1 MPKDSMDK
9 KKAVKAARTAG
20 SAAVGAFSLALKI
33 VVTALLVILTTSLLF
48 VCIFAFYVKT
58 TLVDDLD
65 ISLDDFSLSESS
77 TVYDINGDVM
87 ATLSSGENRIWVDY
101 EDIPEDLEHAL
112 VAIEDKR
119 FYEHKGVD
127 WYRTVG
133 AIFSSFLGSSS
144 FGGSTITQQLIKNLT
159 GDNEVTVQRKLV
171 EIFRALEFEKKY
183 DKEEIIEW
191 YLNAV
196 FFGEGCNG
204 IYTAAQTYFGKEP
217 SELTLA
223 ECASIV
229 GIVNLPTYYSP
240 FYSLEN
246 NKKRQE
252 TVLREMYEQGYITY
266 DEYTQ
271 AVNEELVFT
280 RSPSEVASTEIYSYY
295 VEAVIDDVTAD
306 LMEVRGINYET
317 ATRLLYSGGYQIYTC
332 CDSRIQEIAENYYEN
347 LDNFPNVYP
356 RTTQQLQSAIVIMDQ
371 YTGNI
376 VAMVG
381 GVGEKN
387 ANLILNRATDTTRAP
402 GSSLKPLS
410 VYAPGFDLGIIT
422 QNTLVI
428 DGNPADP
435 GYTLEHFSWYPR
447 NASLTYTDGPVTIR
461 KGLISSLNTVAVQ
474 ILDKLG
480 LETSYSYLEDVFGFT
495 TLVDADYNPSP
506 LALGELTY
514 GVTVREMTQAFSAL
528 ANGGTFSESRTYSQ
542 VVDSNGN
549 VVLDNPVQQR
559 QAIRENAA
567 WNVVDMMVGSANGGS
582 STSANFYTQEV
593 AGKTGSSGNNRDRW
607 FVGMTPYY
615 VAAVWTG
622 HDIPV
627 DNGVTWSNPACVI
640 WRNIMQQVHEGLEY
654 RSFTDP
660 TSIGGDTQ
668 IFGDLTTPT
677 PTPTPTETP
686 TPSASDTPDATL
698 PPDDGED
705 IVPTEPVDEA
715 A

>member
-20 SAAVGAFSLALKI
+20 SAAVGALSLALKI

-280 RSPSEVASTEIYSYY
+280 RSPSEVATTEIYSYY

-567 WNVVDMMVGSANGGS
+567 WNVVDMMVGSANGGT

-654 RSFTDP
+654 RRFTDP

>member
-20 SAAVGAFSLALKI
+20 SAAVGALSLALKI

-196 FFGEGCNG
+196 YFGEGCNG

-280 RSPSEVASTEIYSYY
+280 RSPSEVATTEIYSYY

-567 WNVVDMMVGSANGGS
+567 WNVVDMMVGSANGGT

-593 AGKTGSSGNNRDRW
+593 ARKTGSSGNDRDRW

-654 RSFTDP
+654 RRFTDP

-668 IFGDLTTPT
+668 IFGDLTT

>member
-1 MPKDSMDK
+1 M
-9 KKAVKAARTAG
+9 
-20 SAAVGAFSLALKI
+20 
-33 VVTALLVILTTSLLF
+33 
-48 VCIFAFYVKT
+48 
-58 TLVDDLD
+58 
-65 ISLDDFSLSESS
+65 
-77 TVYDINGDVM
+77 
-87 ATLSSGENRIWVDY
+87 
-101 EDIPEDLEHAL
+101 
-112 VAIEDKR
+112 
-119 FYEHKGVD
+119 
-127 WYRTVG
+127 
-133 AIFSSFLGSSS
+133 
-144 FGGSTITQQLIKNLT
+144 
-159 GDNEVTVQRKLV
+159 
-171 EIFRALEFEKKY
+171 
-183 DKEEIIEW
+183 
-191 YLNAV
+191 
-196 FFGEGCNG
+196 
-204 IYTAAQTYFGKEP
+204 
-217 SELTLA
+217 
-223 ECASIV
+223 
-229 GIVNLPTYYSP
+229 
-240 FYSLEN
+240 
-246 NKKRQE
+246 
-252 TVLREMYEQGYITY
+252 
-266 DEYTQ
+266 
-271 AVNEELVFT
+271 
-280 RSPSEVASTEIYSYY
+280 
-295 VEAVIDDVTAD
+295 TAD

-422 QNTLVI
+422 QNTKVM
-428 DGNPADP
+428 DGRPDS
-435 GYTLEHFSWYPR
+435 GEYTMDNISFYPR
-447 NASLTYTDGPVTIR
+447 NTPAEYLGPITIR
-461 KGLISSLNTVAVQ
+461 QGLVLSKNTVAMQ

-480 LETSYSYLEDVFGFT
+480 LETSYNYLEDNFGIT
-495 TLVDADYNPSP
+495 TLVDQDYAPSP

-528 ANGGTFSESRTYSQ
+528 ANGGTFSGSRTYSQ

-567 WNVVDMMVGSANGGS
+567 WNVVDMMVGSANGGT

-654 RSFTDP
+654 RRFTDP

>member
-20 SAAVGAFSLALKI
+20 SAAVGALSLALKI

-196 FFGEGCNG
+196 YFGEGCNG

-280 RSPSEVASTEIYSYY
+280 RSPSEVATTEIYSYY

-376 VAMVG
+376 VAMRG

-387 ANLILNRATDTTRAP
+387 ANLILNRATDTTRPP
-402 GSSLKPLS
+402 GSSIKPLS
-410 VYAPGFDLGIIT
+410 VYTPGLDLGIIT

-567 WNVVDMMVGSANGGS
+567 WNVVDMMVGSANGGT

-593 AGKTGSSGNNRDRW
+593 AGKTGSSGNDRDRW

-654 RSFTDP
+654 RRFTDP

-668 IFGDLTTPT
+668 IFGDLTT

>member
-280 RSPSEVASTEIYSYY
+280 RSPSEVATTEIYSYY

-654 RSFTDP
+654 RRFTDP

>member
-20 SAAVGAFSLALKI
+20 SAAVGALSLALKI

-196 FFGEGCNG
+196 YFGEGCNG

-246 NKKRQE
+246 NKERQE

-280 RSPSEVASTEIYSYY
+280 RSPSEVATTEIYSYY

-447 NASLTYTDGPVTIR
+447 NDSLTYTDGPVTIR

-542 VVDSNGN
+542 VADSNGN

-567 WNVVDMMVGSANGGS
+567 WNVVDMMVGSANGGT

>member
-196 FFGEGCNG
+196 YFGEGCNG

-567 WNVVDMMVGSANGGS
+567 WNVVDMMVGSANGGT

-593 AGKTGSSGNNRDRW
+593 AGKTGSSGNDRDRW

-654 RSFTDP
+654 RRFTDP

-668 IFGDLTTPT
+668 IFGDLTT

>member
-33 VVTALLVILTTSLLF
+33 VVTALLVILTTGLLF

-280 RSPSEVASTEIYSYY
+280 RSPSEVATTEIYSYY

-654 RSFTDP
+654 RRFTDP

-668 IFGDLTTPT
+668 IFGDLTT

>member
-20 SAAVGAFSLALKI
+20 SAAVGALSLALKI

-280 RSPSEVASTEIYSYY
+280 RSPSEVATTEIYSYY

-332 CDSRIQEIAENYYEN
+332 CDSRIQEIAENYYKN

-567 WNVVDMMVGSANGGS
+567 WNVVDMMVGSANGGT

-654 RSFTDP
+654 RRFTDP

>member
-20 SAAVGAFSLALKI
+20 SAAVGALSLALKI
-33 VVTALLVILTTSLLF
+33 VVTALLVILTTGLLF

-196 FFGEGCNG
+196 YFGEGCNG

-280 RSPSEVASTEIYSYY
+280 RSPSEVATTEIYSYY

-332 CDSRIQEIAENYYEN
+332 CDSRIQEIAENYYKN

-422 QNTLVI
+422 QNTKVM
-428 DGNPADP
+428 DGRPDS
-435 GYTLEHFSWYPR
+435 GEYTMDNISFYPR
-447 NASLTYTDGPVTIR
+447 NTPAEYLGPITIR
-461 KGLISSLNTVAVQ
+461 QGLVLSKNTVAMQ

-480 LETSYSYLEDVFGFT
+480 LETSYNYLEDNFGLT
-495 TLVDADYNPSP
+495 TLVDQDYAPSP

-567 WNVVDMMVGSANGGS
+567 WNVVDMMVGSANGGT

-654 RSFTDP
+654 RRFTDP